1 MLVLQTRCLES
12 ALDETSTVTLKIL
25 LSSVPIP
32 INHTEKTVR
41 KWSSVKEVGLQ
52 ILQTEKI
59 YNLCTRRWFLTASV
73 QAYYNRRRRRRRRR
87 RCSNRVAKLEWSSL
101 ILVLASRNVWHK
113 RTTQTFCMDFFA
125 IFFHSSIDHSSDTKN
140 IRMIVSFWVWQV
152 SRRLHVSS
160 NITNSEWVVMAAEIS
175 VIPIHSCWKQLVILT
190 SGTGYHSLILN
201 SSTHETS

>member
-12 ALDETSTVTLKIL
+12 ALDETSTMTLEIL

-113 RTTQTFCMDFFA
+113 RRT
-125 IFFHSSIDHSSDTKN
+125 
-140 IRMIVSFWVWQV
+140 
-152 SRRLHVSS
+152 
-160 NITNSEWVVMAAEIS
+160 
-175 VIPIHSCWKQLVILT
+175 
-190 SGTGYHSLILN
+190 HSLFGFFCNFFLFSNTFFFFFFFFCHNILALKLW
-201 SSTHETS
+201 EIVVYTSCKAFQLEGFGD